1 MAREIYQ
8 AWSSLLSYP
17 GDGAAA
23 QTAWCIDEINRADP
37 ERREDLEAMREYSGS
52 HDDSDLEETFVRTFE
67 NNAERALELG
77 WHLYGESYSRGS
89 FMVRIRQLLRDNGI
103 EESVQLP
110 DHLTHILS
118 LLSVVDDDSAGQLAK
133 DVLLPALTK
142 IEAGF
147 SQPGNPYHGVIA
159 GLSKH
164 LSLAHATSLT
174 HDSALPSADRGVPDH
189 E

>member
-23 QTAWCIDEINRADP
+23 QAAWCIDEISRSDP

-77 WHLYGESYSRGS
+77 WHLYGESYSRGN

-110 DHLTHILS
+110 DHLTHALALLDHMADDEREFFISACLVPAVKRMVKGFEGKENPFQS
-118 LLSVVDDDSAGQLAK
+118 LVEC
-133 DVLLPALTK
+133 VLLLVDST
-142 IEAGF
+142 E
-147 SQPGNPYHGVIA
+147 S
-159 GLSKH
+159 SKGEG
-164 LSLAHATSLT
+164 S
-174 HDSALPSADRGVPDH
+174 
-189 E
+189 